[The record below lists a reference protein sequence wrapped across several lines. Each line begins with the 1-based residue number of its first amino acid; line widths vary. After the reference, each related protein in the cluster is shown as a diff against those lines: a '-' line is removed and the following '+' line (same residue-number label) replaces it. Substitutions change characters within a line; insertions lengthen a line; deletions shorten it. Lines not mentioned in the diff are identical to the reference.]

1 MYQVHRA
8 YPYIFYISLVLYLV
22 SIFWGL
28 FLTPEDFVQG
38 IEKQVGTVLVPD
50 AGIIG
55 GVTMLARTADL
66 AQQAKLKMAPVVQ
79 GGPLSLLTVARSLS
93 GRKEVLWVTSPYQDE
108 WLKED
113 GILKRPLRMEKGLV
127 VSKSCVIDETKFKI
141 KRLIELEYSTKEK

>member
-1 MYQVHRA
+1 
-8 YPYIFYISLVLYLV
+8 
-22 SIFWGL
+22 
-28 FLTPEDFVQG
+28 
-38 IEKQVGTVLVPD
+38 
-50 AGIIG
+50 
-55 GVTMLARTADL
+55 MLARTADL
-66 AQQAKLKMAPVVQ
+66 AREANLKVAPVVQ